1 MYLSETE
8 EIIALIACGLI
19 VIGFIVSTYKEIKT
33 TIAEEKAKFTQ
44 QKADEEKVKELIK
57 YIDTKNEL
65 IQTVLKAQKQIKK
78 EE

>member
-19 VIGFIVSTYKEIKT
+19 VIGFIVSTYNEIKT
-33 TIAEEKAKFTQ
+33 TIAEEKAKFAQ

-65 IQTVLKAQKQIKK
+65 IQTVLKAQKQIQK

>member
-33 TIAEEKAKFTQ
+33 TIAEEKAKFAQ

-78 EE
+78 DE

>member
-33 TIAEEKAKFTQ
+33 TIAEEKAKFAQ

-65 IQTVLKAQKQIKK
+65 IQTVLNAQKQIKK

>member
-8 EIIALIACGLI
+8 EIIALITCGLI

-33 TIAEEKAKFTQ
+33 TIAEEKAKFAQ
-44 QKADEEKVKELIK
+44 QKADEEKIKELIK

-65 IQTVLKAQKQIKK
+65 IQTVLKAQKQINK

>member
-8 EIIALIACGLI
+8 EIIALITCGLI

-33 TIAEEKAKFTQ
+33 TIAEEKAKFAQ
-44 QKADEEKVKELIK
+44 QKTDEEKVKELIK

-65 IQTVLKAQKQIKK
+65 IQTVLKAQKQINK

>member
-33 TIAEEKAKFTQ
+33 TIAEEKAKFDQ

>member
-33 TIAEEKAKFTQ
+33 TIAEEKAKFAQ

>member
-33 TIAEEKAKFTQ
+33 TIAEEKAKFAQ

-65 IQTVLKAQKQIKK
+65 IQTVIKAQKQIKK

>member
-33 TIAEEKAKFTQ
+33 TIAEEKAKFAQ
-44 QKADEEKVKELIK
+44 QKADEKKVKELIK

>member
-33 TIAEEKAKFTQ
+33 TIAEEKAKFAQ

-57 YIDTKNEL
+57 YVDTKNEL

>member
-33 TIAEEKAKFTQ
+33 TIAEEKAKFAQ

-65 IQTVLKAQKQIKK
+65 IQTVLKAQKQIQK